1 MSKRLEL
8 HSLLKQIPTVKNA
21 YFQPPESIK
30 LQYPCIIYSK
40 EPPATRRADNTIYN
54 NRERYRIIVIDP
66 DPDSEIP
73 DYILYNF
80 KMSRID
86 RYYVSDNLNHTILTL
101 YF

>member
-30 LQYPCIIYSK
+30 LQYPCIIYNK
-40 EPPATRRADNTIYN
+40 EPPSIKRADDSIYN
-54 NRERYRIIVIDP
+54 NTECYQIIVVDP
-66 DPDSEIP
+66 DPDSEIA
-73 DYILYNF
+73 DYILSSF
-80 KMSRID
+80 KMSRIN
-86 RYYVSDNLNHTILTL
+86 RHYVSDNLNHTALTL

>member
-40 EPPATRRADNTIYN
+40 LPPAIKRADNIIYN
-54 NRERYRIIVIDP
+54 NMECYRIVVIDP
-66 DPDSEIP
+66 DPDSEIA

-80 KMSRID
+80 KMSRIATH
-86 RYYVSDNLNHTILTL
+86 YVSDNLNHTIITL